1 MELNERLL
9 EKAKNAKSVEELVN
23 AAKENGVELTAE
35 EAKTYFSKLNIKYG
49 ELDDDEIDGVAGG
62 RKCGTIYYHE
72 MPVVTACNSCEHFR
86 AGINKSI
93 SGQCQDCRNS
103 WWNGSLLLCTCEE
116 RRNN

>member
-1 MELNERLL
+1 MELNEKLL